1 LPEVDLPSLLAALD
15 FPAVGF
21 FAADFA
27 LLAFAVAEDELLA
40 PP

>member
-1 LPEVDLPSLLAALD
+1 LPSFLASLD

-21 FAADFA
+21 FADFV
-27 LLAFAVAEDELLA
+27 LLAFAVTVVELLA